1 MKPSVKSA
9 RLVRRSCFAVG
20 VSVLMTA
27 CASGPKPKDW
37 QLEAKTATERST
49 TAYLEGNS
57 RVEAVEFARVRAEI
71 SSTGRAD
78 LMARAELLRC
88 AAHVASLAFE
98 TCQGFEKLRLD
109 ALPAE
114 RAYADY
120 LQAKLLPQDA
130 ALLPEP
136 QRAAFINGEAAIK
149 SMTDPLSQLV
159 AAGVALQLGRASPD
173 LVQMAV
179 DTASVQGWRR
189 PLLAWL
195 GVQLALS
202 EKPGSGQTPEDAARL
217 RRRIDLVLGGMGNQL
232 KKAP

>member
-1 MKPSVKSA
+1 MKPSVKS
-9 RLVRRSCFAVG
+9 VRRLWRICFGVG
-20 VSVLMTA
+20 MSLLITA

-37 QLEAKTATERST
+37 QLEAKSATERSIA
-49 TAYLEGNS
+49 AYLQGNS

-78 LMARAELLRC
+78 LLARAELLRC
-88 AAHVASLAFE
+88 ASHVASLVFE
-98 TCQGFEKLRLD
+98 TCQGFEKLRPD

-114 RAYADY
+114 QAYADY

-159 AAGVALQLGRASPD
+159 AAGVALQLGRASPA

-179 DTASVQGWRR
+179 DAASVQGWRR

-195 GVQLALS
+195 GVQLALA
-202 EKPGSGQTPEDAARL
+202 EKPGSGQTAEDAARL

-232 KKAP
+232 NKVP